1 MTKYFYTNGKKKYG
15 PFSIEELNTQNI
27 SQNTLVWY
35 YGLDD
40 WIELKDVAELVNY
53 LFPETTKKVSKKIN
67 DTNQDKTSSNEKII
81 PNKSLLLGGFL
92 IVTGI
97 IIIFYWGFNKFS
109 ESNKYKEIV
118 SNSYDGGEDFDFYL
132 DKFYRDLEAFNI
144 FPKKPKV
151 QIIKFSKFNQ
161 IDDATHIHGL
171 SLGYDDDDK
180 IEIYINEDS
189 WKKFSKPN
197 RYFLM
202 YHELAHD
209 VLNLDDLDPTEEN
222 EGRLM
227 YPNISSYDRK
237 NMDDFI
243 ESFKNEFENVSN

>member
-1 MTKYFYTNGKKKYG
+1 MTKYFHTDGEKKYG
-15 PFSIEELNTQNI
+15 PFSIEELNAQNI

-40 WIELKDVAELVNY
+40 WKELKDVPELVDY
-53 LFPETTKKVSKKIN
+53 LFPKTIKKESQKIN
-67 DTNQDKTSSNEKII
+67 DTNQDKTASNEKK
-81 PNKSLLLGGFL
+81 PNKSLLLGWSL

-97 IIIFYWGFNKFS
+97 VIIFYWGFNNFS
-109 ESNKYKEIV
+109 ENNKYQEIV
-118 SNSYDGGEDFDFYL
+118 SNSYEGEVDFDFYL

-161 IDDATHIHGL
+161 IDDATHLHGL
-171 SLGYDDDDK
+171 SFGYEDDDK
-180 IEIYINEDS
+180 IEIYINEES
-189 WKKFSKPN
+189 WDKFSKPN

-243 ESFKNEFENVSN
+243 ESYKNEFENISN